1 MNSAKQIL
9 VVIFSFLI
17 ALSSFAHT
25 SLEHAIGYTHESIV
39 AWEVVSIVVFTLG
52 LITTISFL
60 LRKII
65 NTK

>member
-9 VVIFSFLI
+9 IVIFSFLI
-17 ALSSFAHT
+17 ALSSLAHT
-25 SLEHAIGYTHESIV
+25 SPEHAIGHTHENTA

-65 NTK
+65 DTK

>member
-9 VVIFSFLI
+9 ILIFSFLI
-17 ALSSFAHT
+17 ALSSLAHT
-25 SLEHAIGYTHESIV
+25 SPEHAIGHTHESTA

-60 LRKII
+60 LKKII
-65 NTK
+65 DTK

>member
-1 MNSAKQIL
+1 MNSAKKIL
-9 VVIFSFLI
+9 VIIFSFLI
-17 ALSSFAHT
+17 ALSSLAHT
-25 SLEHAIGYTHESIV
+25 SPEHAIGYTHESTV
-39 AWEVVSIVVFTLG
+39 AWEAVSIMVFTLG